1 MLSHLPTEDNLCQ
14 LRVTV
19 KCQEALVGMDV
30 VNQGLIQVG
39 IRVKDRVTASAT
51 ATRAIKVNYN
61 ILLACL
67 LACLP
72 CQHNQRTEQADGP

>member
-14 LRVTV
+14 PKVTV
-19 KCQEALVGMDV
+19 KCQEVLVGMDV
-30 VNQGLIQVG
+30 VSRHLARVG

-51 ATRAIKVNYN
+51 ATRAIRVNYN

-67 LACLP
+67 L
-72 CQHNQRTEQADGP
+72 CQHNRRTKQTDGPG